1 MKNVRLKGLK
11 INLWVRSDIRTIVVI
26 VIPNSLPLPSKVSSI
41 RNSSDE
47 NSQLGKGFSDGGR
60 VLLGF

>member
-26 VIPNSLPLPSKVSSI
+26 VIPNSLPLPGKVNSI
-41 RNSSDE
+41 TNSSDE
-47 NSQLGKGFSDGGR
+47 NSHLGKGFSDGGR